1 MDKLN
6 INVILERT
14 HEEQL
19 LKSKLIEFEQNKNNI
34 QLSRGFYVYGIPGIG
49 KTEFVKR
56 VLEDLGYSI
65 IYYDTSHVRNKA
77 IINNI
82 SKSNVSDRNVLS
94 MFHKKVKPIAI
105 IMDEID
111 GMNSGDKGGITALIK
126 LIRSKKT
133 KKQKLENST
142 NIPIICIGNNH
153 SDKKINELMK
163 VCTLIHLNKPSTCHV
178 DTLIQHMMPSID
190 HIMKTNIIEYIDGDL
205 RKLMNTYS
213 IYQEQQHLL
222 KQKLLSS
229 VFQAKMDNED
239 TKTITKHLI
248 NNRVDFDDHN
258 VLISETDRTSISL
271 LFHEN
276 IIDSIVKNSTPK
288 TRMEGLKTYL
298 KILENINYSDYIDRI
313 TFQKQIWIYNELSSY
328 MKNIYN
334 NNIYHDEYYNGKP
347 FTKDIRFTKVLTKY
361 STEYNNGVF
370 IELLCEKLNM
380 DKNDL
385 LSFFVTIRNNDSL
398 EQYYEH
404 FESLEITKLDIQR
417 IYRFI
422 DNYTLEDDDSLSV
435 CSSTV

>member
-56 VLEDLGYSI
+56 VLDDLGYSI

-94 MFHKKVKPIAI
+94 MFHRKVKPIAI

-163 VCTLIHLNKPSTCHV
+163 VCTLIHLNKPSTSHV

-239 TKTITKHLI
+239 TKTITKYLI
-248 NNRVDFDDHN
+248 NNKVDFDDHN
-258 VLISETDRTSISL
+258 ILISETDRTSISL

-288 TRMEGLKTYL
+288 TRMEGLVTYL

-328 MKNIYN
+328 MKNIHN
-334 NNIYHDEYYNGKP
+334 NNIYHDEYYKGKS
-347 FTKDIRFTKVLTKY
+347 FTKDVRFTKVLTKY

-435 CSSTV
+435 CS